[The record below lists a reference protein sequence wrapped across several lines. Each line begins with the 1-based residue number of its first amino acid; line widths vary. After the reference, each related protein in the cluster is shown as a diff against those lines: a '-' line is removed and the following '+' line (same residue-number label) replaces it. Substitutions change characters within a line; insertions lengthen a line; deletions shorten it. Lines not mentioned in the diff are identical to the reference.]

1 MNRASKLLIGLNL
14 ILAITL
20 SAVLIYVGSGV
31 HEALTNGVQSLEKHP
46 EYVCV
51 NPGNV
56 AAMEESVNNSE
67 TFTIQKIINGESFA
81 DGLYL
86 DKNDTDYYNLE
97 VGSKVSITFEAEA
110 IGEIEKIC
118 SNGKVL
124 AEDYSCAVE
133 K

>member
-1 MNRASKLLIGLNL
+1 MNKTSKVLIGLNL
-14 ILAITL
+14 ILAITI
-20 SAVLIYVGSGV
+20 SVVLIYVGSGV
-31 HEALTNGVQSLEKHP
+31 HEALTNGGKSLEKHP
-46 EYVCV
+46 ECVCV
-51 NPGNV
+51 NPGN
-56 AAMEESVNNSE
+56 AATMEESVNNQE

-124 AEDYSCAVE
+124 AEDYSCVVE